1 MLIAPPTDK
10 SQQLV
15 SDNELHC
22 VRDDLKNTVARRLSN
37 IRYQMQRDREI
48 LKSHKIYPD
57 DRDAQDGQEEF

>member
-1 MLIAPPTDK
+1 MLIAPPTGTT
-10 SQQLV
+10 QELV
-15 SDNELHC
+15 ADSELHC
-22 VRDDLKNTVARRLSN
+22 VRDDLKKTVKRRLSN